1 MHGTVF
7 GDLSI
12 EVGGTAEGL
21 ELIWRGSSNSRN
33 PGEALRAYF
42 TVALAE
48 ASVRRA
54 KLDLHFEHLIQ
65 FNSSTVSVLLHLV
78 DEAAAAGVTMTCF
91 YDGALR
97 WQAHN
102 FESISLLKRD
112 VKNFSVRKV
121 GQGDPAEK
129 VGPAQ

>member
-42 TVALAE
+42 KVALAE
-48 ASVRRA
+48 AAVRRA
-54 KLDLHFEHLIQ
+54 KLDLHFEDLIQ
-65 FNSSTVSVLLHLV
+65 FNSSTVSVLLNLV
-78 DEAAAAGVTMTCF
+78 DEAAAAGVKVTYF

-102 FESISLLKRD
+102 FESIALLKRD
-112 VKNFSVRKV
+112 VMGFSVRKV

-129 VGPAQ
+129 VGPAH

>member
-12 EVGGTAEGL
+12 DVGGTAEGL
-21 ELIWRGSSNSRN
+21 ELVWRGASNSRN

-42 TVALAE
+42 KVALAE
-48 ASVRRA
+48 AATRRA
-54 KLDLHFEHLIQ
+54 KLDLHFEQLIQ

-78 DEAAAAGVTMTCF
+78 DEAEAQGVRMTYF
-91 YDGALR
+91 YDGAQR

-102 FESISLLKRD
+102 FESIALLKRD
-112 VKNFSVRKV
+112 SKGFTVKKL
-121 GQGDPAEK
+121 GGAEPAEK
-129 VGPAQ
+129 VGPA

>member
-1 MHGTVF
+1 MHGTIF

-12 EVGGTAEGL
+12 EVGSTAEGL

-42 TVALAE
+42 KVALAE
-48 ASVRRA
+48 ASTRRA

-78 DEAAAAGVTMTCF
+78 DEAVTAGVAMTYF
-91 YDGALR
+91 YDGGLR

-102 FESISLLKRD
+102 FESIALLKRD
-112 VKNFSVRKV
+112 AKGFSVEKV
-121 GQGDPAEK
+121 GTSIPAEK
-129 VGPAQ
+129 VGPA

>member
-12 EVGGTAEGL
+12 DVGGTAEGL
-21 ELIWRGSSNSRN
+21 EFVWRGASNSRN

-42 TVALAE
+42 KVALAE
-48 ASVRRA
+48 AATRRA
-54 KLDLHFEHLIQ
+54 KLDLHFEQLIQ

-78 DEAAAAGVTMTCF
+78 DEAEAQGVKMTYF
-91 YDGALR
+91 YDGAQR

-102 FESISLLKRD
+102 FESIALLKRD
-112 VKNFSVRKV
+112 SKGFTVKKL
-121 GQGDPAEK
+121 GGAEPAEK
-129 VGPAQ
+129 VGPA

>member
-1 MHGTVF
+1 MHGTIF

-42 TVALAE
+42 KVALAE
-48 ASVRRA
+48 ASTRRA

-78 DEAAAAGVTMTCF
+78 DEAVTAGVSMTYF
-91 YDGALR
+91 YDGGLR

-102 FESISLLKRD
+102 FESIALLKRD
-112 VKNFSVRKV
+112 AKDFSVKKV
-121 GQGDPAEK
+121 GTSVPAEQ
-129 VGPAQ
+129 VGPA

>member
-12 EVGGTAEGL
+12 EVGGTPEGL
-21 ELIWRGSSNSRN
+21 ELVFRGASNSRN

-42 TVALAE
+42 KVALAE
-48 ASVRRA
+48 AATRRA
-54 KLDLHFEHLIQ
+54 KLELHFEHLIQ

-78 DEAAAAGVTMTCF
+78 DDAAAQGVAMTYF
-91 YDGALR
+91 YNGSQR

-102 FESISLLKRD
+102 FESISLLKRE
-112 VKNFSVRKV
+112 VKGFGVKRIGSA
-121 GQGDPAEK
+121 DPAEK
-129 VGPAQ
+129 VGPA

>member
-1 MHGTVF
+1 MHGTIF

-12 EVGGTAEGL
+12 DVGGTPEGL
-21 ELIWRGSSNSRN
+21 ELTWRGSSNSRN
-33 PGEALRAYF
+33 PGEVLRAYF
-42 TVALAE
+42 KVALAE
-48 ASVRRA
+48 ASTRRA

-78 DEAAAAGVTMTCF
+78 DEAAAQGVTMTYF
-91 YDGALR
+91 YDGGLR

-112 VKNFSVRKV
+112 VKNFSVKKV
-121 GQGDPAEK
+121 GGNQPSEK
-129 VGPAQ
+129 VGPAK

>member
-12 EVGGTAEGL
+12 DVGGTPEGL
-21 ELIWRGSSNSRN
+21 ELTWRGSSNSRN

-42 TVALAE
+42 KVALAE
-48 ASVRRA
+48 AATRRA

-78 DEAAAAGVTMTCF
+78 DDAAAQGVPMTYF
-91 YDGALR
+91 YDGGLR

-102 FESISLLKRD
+102 FESIALLKRD
-112 VKNFSVRKV
+112 VKTFSVRKV
-121 GQGDPAEK
+121 GGNEPAEK
-129 VGPAQ
+129 VGPAR

>member
-12 EVGGTAEGL
+12 DVGGTPEGL

-42 TVALAE
+42 KVALAE
-48 ASVRRA
+48 AATRRA
-54 KLDLHFEHLIQ
+54 KLDLHFENLIQ

-78 DEAAAAGVTMTCF
+78 DEAAAAGVAMTF
-91 YDGALR
+91 HYDGAQR

-102 FESISLLKRD
+102 FESIALLKRD
-112 VKNFSVRKV
+112 SKGFSVRRLEGKV
-121 GQGDPAEK
+121 PAEK
-129 VGPAQ
+129 VGPA

>member
-21 ELIWRGSSNSRN
+21 ELVWRGSSNSRN

-42 TVALAE
+42 KVAIAE
-48 ASVRRA
+48 AAVRRA

-78 DEAAAAGVTMTCF
+78 DEAAAQGVSLTYF
-91 YDGALR
+91 YDGTQR

-112 VKNFSVRKV
+112 VKGFSVRRLGEGV
-121 GQGDPAEK
+121 PAEK

>member
-12 EVGGTAEGL
+12 EVGGTPQGL

-42 TVALAE
+42 KVALAE
-48 ASVRRA
+48 ASTRRA

-65 FNSSTVSVLLHLV
+65 FNSSTVSFLLHLV
-78 DEAAAAGVTMTCF
+78 DEAAAQGVALTYF
-91 YDGALR
+91 YDGSQR

-102 FESISLLKRD
+102 FEALALLKRD
-112 VKNFSVRKV
+112 AKGCSVRRV
-121 GQGDPAEK
+121 GEAAPAEK
-129 VGPAQ
+129 VGPA

>member
-1 MHGTVF
+1 MHGTIF

-42 TVALAE
+42 KIALAE
-48 ASVRRA
+48 ASTRRA

-78 DEAAAAGVTMTCF
+78 DEAVVAGVSMSFF
-91 YDGALR
+91 YDGGLR

-102 FESISLLKRD
+102 FESIALLKRD
-112 VKNFSVRKV
+112 AKGFSVKKV
-121 GQGDPAEK
+121 GDAVPAEK
-129 VGPAQ
+129 IGPA

>member
-21 ELIWRGSSNSRN
+21 ELIWRGASNSRN

-42 TVALAE
+42 TVAVAE

-78 DEAAAAGVTMTCF
+78 DEAAAAGVAMTYF
-91 YDGALR
+91 YDGAQR

-102 FESISLLKRD
+102 FESIALLKRD

-129 VGPAQ
+129 VGPAK

>member
-21 ELIWRGSSNSRN
+21 ELTWRGSSNSRN

-42 TVALAE
+42 KVALAE
-48 ASVRRA
+48 ASTRRA
-54 KLDLHFEHLIQ
+54 KLDLHFENLIQ
-65 FNSSTVSVLLHLV
+65 FNSSTVSVLFNLV
-78 DEAAAAGVTMTCF
+78 DEAVAQGVSMTFF
-91 YDGALR
+91 YDGAQR

-102 FESISLLKRD
+102 FESIALLKRD
-112 VKNFSVRKV
+112 SKGFSVKKV
-121 GQGDPAEK
+121 GSGVPAEK
-129 VGPAQ
+129 VGPA

>member
-1 MHGTVF
+1 MHGTIF

-12 EVGGTAEGL
+12 EVGGTPDGL
-21 ELIWRGSSNSRN
+21 ELIWRGSSNARN

-42 TVALAE
+42 KVALAE
-48 ASVRRA
+48 ASTRRA

-78 DEAAAAGVTMTCF
+78 DEAAAQGVSMTYF
-91 YDGALR
+91 YDGGLR

-102 FESISLLKRD
+102 FESIALLKRD
-112 VKNFSVRKV
+112 VKGFSVKRV
-121 GQGDPAEK
+121 GSTAPPEQ
-129 VGPAQ
+129 VGPA

>member
-42 TVALAE
+42 KVALAE
-48 ASVRRA
+48 AATRRA
-54 KLDLHFEHLIQ
+54 KLDLHFENLIQ

-78 DEAAAAGVTMTCF
+78 DEAAALGVSMNYF
-91 YDGALR
+91 YDGGLR

-102 FESISLLKRD
+102 FESIALLKRE
-112 VKNFSVRKV
+112 VKGFCVKKV
-121 GQGDPAEK
+121 GLTDHAEK
-129 VGPAQ
+129 VGPA

>member
-7 GDLSI
+7 GDLTI
-12 EVGGTAEGL
+12 EVGGTPEGL
-21 ELIWRGSSNSRN
+21 ELIWRGASNSRN

-42 TVALAE
+42 KVALAE
-48 ASVRRA
+48 AATRRA

-78 DEAAAAGVTMTCF
+78 DDATAQGVAMTYF
-91 YDGALR
+91 YDGGLR

-102 FESISLLKRD
+102 FESIALLKRD
-112 VKNFSVRKV
+112 SKGFSVKKV
-121 GQGDPAEK
+121 GLSEPAEK
-129 VGPAQ
+129 VGPA

>member
-12 EVGGTAEGL
+12 EVGGTPHGL

-42 TVALAE
+42 KVALAE
-48 ASVRRA
+48 ASTRRA

-65 FNSSTVSVLLHLV
+65 FNSSTVSFLLHLV
-78 DEAAAAGVTMTCF
+78 DEAVAQGVALTYF
-91 YDGALR
+91 YDGGQR

-102 FESISLLKRD
+102 FEALALLKRD
-112 VKNFSVRKV
+112 AKGFSVRKV
-121 GQGDPAEK
+121 GESPPAEK
-129 VGPAQ
+129 VGPA

>member
-12 EVGGTAEGL
+12 EVGSNPEGL

-42 TVALAE
+42 KVALAE
-48 ASVRRA
+48 ASTRRA

-65 FNSSTVSVLLHLV
+65 FNSSTVMVLMHLV
-78 DEAAAAGVTMTCF
+78 DDAAAQGVAMTFF
-91 YDGALR
+91 YDGAQR

-102 FESISLLKRD
+102 FESIALLKRD
-112 VKNFSVRKV
+112 TKGFTVRRIGEGV
-121 GQGDPAEK
+121 PAEK
-129 VGPAQ
+129 VGPA

>member
-12 EVGGTAEGL
+12 EVGSNPNGL
-21 ELIWRGSSNSRN
+21 ELIWRGASNSRN

-42 TVALAE
+42 KVALAE
-48 ASVRRA
+48 ASTRRA

-65 FNSSTVSVLLHLV
+65 FNSSTVMVLLHLV
-78 DEAAAAGVTMTCF
+78 DDAVAQGVAMTFF
-91 YDGALR
+91 YDGAQR

-102 FESISLLKRD
+102 FESIALLKRD
-112 VKNFSVRKV
+112 AKGFSVRRI
-121 GQGDPAEK
+121 GDGEPAEK
-129 VGPAQ
+129 VGPA

>member
-21 ELIWRGSSNSRN
+21 ELVWRGSSNSRN
-33 PGEALRAYF
+33 PNEVLGAYF
-42 TVALAE
+42 KVAIAE
-48 ASVRRA
+48 AAVRRA

-65 FNSSTVSVLLHLV
+65 FNSSTVSVLLRLV
-78 DEAAAAGVTMTCF
+78 DEAAAQGVSMTYF
-91 YDGALR
+91 FDGAQR

-102 FESISLLKRD
+102 FESISLLKRE
-112 VKNFSVRKV
+112 VKGFSVRKV
-121 GQGDPAEK
+121 GEGAHAEK

>member
-1 MHGTVF
+1 M
-7 GDLSI
+7 S
-12 EVGGTAEGL
+12 
-21 ELIWRGSSNSRN
+21 
-33 PGEALRAYF
+33 
-42 TVALAE
+42 
-48 ASVRRA
+48 
-54 KLDLHFEHLIQ
+54 LHCDA
-65 FNSSTVSVLLHLV
+65 N
-78 DEAAAAGVTMTCF
+78 
-91 YDGALR
+91 LR

>member
-12 EVGGTAEGL
+12 EVGGTPDGL
-21 ELIWRGSSNSRN
+21 ELVFKGASNSRN
-33 PGEALRAYF
+33 PGEALRTYF
-42 TVALAE
+42 KVAVAE
-48 ASVRRA
+48 AAIRRA

-78 DEAAAAGVTMTCF
+78 DDAAIQGVTMNYF
-91 YDGALR
+91 YDGSLR

-102 FESISLLKRD
+102 FESIALLKRD
-112 VKNFSVRKV
+112 TKGFSVKKI
-121 GQGDPAEK
+121 GDAHPAEK
-129 VGPAQ
+129 VGPE